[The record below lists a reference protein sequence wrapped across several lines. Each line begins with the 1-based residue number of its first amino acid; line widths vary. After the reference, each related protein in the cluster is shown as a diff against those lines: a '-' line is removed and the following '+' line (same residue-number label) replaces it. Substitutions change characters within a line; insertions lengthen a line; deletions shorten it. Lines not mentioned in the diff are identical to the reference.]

1 MLWEG
6 NPEGKDPRMSLDN
19 LMLDRR
25 QALGLGFG
33 ATALLALAG
42 CDSDAPAPAP
52 SDDSSEE
59 EVDETVQLDAD
70 AYDALI
76 ASGAVATDDV
86 IAASEWAT
94 KVKEAGTLRVGGV
107 QTSMLFSLLN
117 EKDGKTRGF
126 DAGLSQLLTR
136 YILGDESKQE
146 ITQVT
151 SDTRE
156 SVLQNDQVDA
166 VFATY
171 SITDS
176 RKEVISFA
184 GPYYTTQQAILVMA
198 DNTDINSVDDLAG
211 RNVAAQSGSTGPS
224 ILEELVPDATIQ
236 EFTTD
241 EEART
246 ALAQGRVDAYVI
258 DATMQ
263 MGSMVRN
270 PGKYRI
276 AGEEFGPVD
285 AYGIGLPL
293 DSDGVDF
300 VNAFLQA
307 IEDDGTWADLWQVC
321 IGDRAG
327 IESAPQPP
335 AIGA

>member
-1 MLWEG
+1 
-6 NPEGKDPRMSLDN
+6 MSFDN

-42 CDSDAPAPAP
+42 CDSEAPAPE
-52 SDDSSEE
+52 STDGTEE
-59 EVDETVQLDAD
+59 EVDETVQLDAA

-76 ASGAVATDDV
+76 ASGAVASDDV
-86 IAASEWAT
+86 IAASAWAT

-117 EKDGKTRGF
+117 EKDNKTRGF

-146 ITQVT
+146 LTQVT

-156 SVLQNDQVDA
+156 SVLQNDQVDV

-224 ILEELVPDATIQ
+224 ILEEMAPEATIQ

-246 ALAQGRVDAYVI
+246 ALSQGRVDAYVI

-300 VNAFLQA
+300 VNGFLKT

-327 IESAPQPP
+327 IAEAPEPP